1 MKLSDNYF
9 EIFGL
14 PVSTAPDA
22 GAIDEAYKRLQR
34 EWHPDRFS
42 AGSDEEKRRAMQYT
56 SVINQARQT
65 LTDPLARAIY
75 LLSLKG
81 VDLDAET
88 DTRMRP
94 EFLMAQMELRERLE
108 LVDGA
113 ADPYAAID
121 KLRDEVAVH
130 ARDTATTFAA
140 AWEGDDTA
148 GARDLA
154 REWQF
159 LDKLRRELDE
169 KEQRLDGD

>member
-1 MKLSDNYF
+1 MNLTDNYF

-14 PVSTAPDA
+14 PVTTSPDLA
-22 GAIDEAYKRLQR
+22 ALDESYKRLQR

-42 AGSDEEKRRAMQYT
+42 AGSDEEKRRSMQVT

-65 LTDPLARAIY
+65 LSDPLTRAVY

-88 DTRMRP
+88 DTQMSP
-94 EFLMAQMELRERLE
+94 DFLMTQMTLREQLE
-108 LVDGA
+108 SVDSA

-121 KLRDEVAVH
+121 LLRDEVAGYSRES
-130 ARDTATTFAA
+130 AAAFAA
-140 AWEGDDTA
+140 AWESDDRRK
-148 GARDLA
+148 AREIS

-169 KEQRLDGD
+169 KEQRLDGE